1 MKITLFLLIILSV
14 FCSCGNSD
22 NNKDLPDISQAN
34 KIKLSY
40 KTDFDSAGK
49 IKIKN
54 AEISDPK
61 TVAEIKKVISSEP
74 FNYVYC
80 VSSGTVS
87 FYRDS
92 TMLTEMV
99 FNTTLDLLHIA
110 CNYNGKLVAI
120 KLSEENA
127 AFLDSFK
134 N

>member
-1 MKITLFLLIILSV
+1 MKITIFLFLVLSV
-14 FCSCGNSD
+14 IYSCGIQES
-22 NNKDLPDISQAN
+22 NKNLPDISDAN
-34 KIKLSY
+34 IVKFSY

-49 IKIKN
+49 INIKN
-54 AEISDPK
+54 VEIRDLGK
-61 TVAEIKKVISSEP
+61 VAQIKKVISYEP
-74 FNYVYC
+74 FDFVYC

-92 TMLTEMV
+92 TMLAEMV

>member
-1 MKITLFLLIILSV
+1 MKITIFLFLVLSV
-14 FCSCGNSD
+14 IYSCGIQES
-22 NNKDLPDISQAN
+22 NKNLPDISDAN
-34 KIKLSY
+34 IVKFSY

-49 IKIKN
+49 INIKN
-54 AEISDPK
+54 VEIRDPMTVAQIKRVISD
-61 TVAEIKKVISSEP
+61 EP

-92 TMLTEMV
+92 TMLAEMV

>member
-1 MKITLFLLIILSV
+1 MKITIFLLIVLSV
-14 FCSCGNSD
+14 IYSCGIQES
-22 NNKDLPDISQAN
+22 NKYLPDISDAN
-34 KIKLSY
+34 IVKFSY

-49 IKIKN
+49 IIIKN
-54 AEISDPK
+54 VEIRDPGK
-61 TVAEIKKVISSEP
+61 VAQIKKVITYEP
-74 FNYVYC
+74 FDYVYC

-92 TMLTEMV
+92 TMLAEMV

-127 AFLDSFK
+127 VFLDSFK